1 MQVKKNMHMLS
12 VRELEILEL
21 IARGWSN
28 YLVADKLK
36 ISVNTVKYH
45 LKRIFAKLKVNN
57 RIEALNKIHE
67 LEH

>member
-1 MQVKKNMHMLS
+1 MLS